1 LAEAREASVCA
12 PSEVISE
19 GSEELL
25 IDRRRRGLFVVIEKQ
40 TRGEEI
46 EIIGNRLELSAVR

>member
-1 LAEAREASVCA
+1 VHRAL
-12 PSEVISE
+12 SEVISE

-46 EIIGNRLELSAVR
+46 EIIGNRL